1 MQIDQST
8 VYLVILIFSI
18 LIIFILGL
26 FMAYLKLLRNYL
38 DTKEGKDRYIDPK
51 ELLLRA
57 HAKSQR
63 ILEDATDKA
72 NKILSSSEVFK
83 VKNLDSIQKQIEKLH
98 FDNLKVYQDSV
109 SKIQDVSLRML
120 QNVPEYIKTLIT
132 KEILIVKDDLFAEI
146 KKANESAKDLV
157 AQAYRK
163 VDEEV
168 AEYKKYRMEA
178 LENTI
183 VSIVQ
188 QISRRVLN
196 REINLVEHEKLVM
209 KALEEA
215 KRQNIF
221 SDENN
226 KNGEEAVKS

>member
-1 MQIDQST
+1 
-8 VYLVILIFSI
+8 
-18 LIIFILGL
+18 
-26 FMAYLKLLRNYL
+26 MAYLKLLRNYL